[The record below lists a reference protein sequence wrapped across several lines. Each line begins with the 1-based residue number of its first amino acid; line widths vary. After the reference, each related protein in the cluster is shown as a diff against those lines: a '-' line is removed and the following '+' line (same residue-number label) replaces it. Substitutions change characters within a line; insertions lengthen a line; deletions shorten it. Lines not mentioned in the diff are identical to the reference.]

1 MLACPNCRTI
11 QHSDTINTGSVT
23 PCPKCGVAIR
33 AEVFNAFFRKSHPD
47 TAPPD
52 IAPQGQIECF
62 YHPGKAA
69 VVPCAD
75 CGRLLCPVCR
85 VEMDGKSI
93 CMSCLQAGRDKQK
106 IIALQ
111 NERVLY
117 DGLAFT
123 LAFWP
128 IFIVFPTLVT
138 APAAIY
144 FSIKHWRQPPGVLP
158 KGWFKNIAALLLSL
172 TQVAVWIAV
181 LVINVGS

>member
-11 QHSDTINTGSVT
+11 QPTDTINTGRMA
-23 PCPKCGVAIR
+23 PCPGCGVLIR
-33 AEVFNAFFRKSHPD
+33 ATVFNALLRKSD
-47 TAPPD
+47 AD
-52 IAPQGQIECF
+52 VVPQGVAAHGESECF
-62 YHPGKAA
+62 YHPGKTA

-93 CMSCLQAGRDKQK
+93 CMNCLQAGRDKQK
-106 IIALQ
+106 ITALQ

-128 IFIVFPTLVT
+128 MFLVFPTPLT
-138 APAAIY
+138 APTAI
-144 FSIKHWRQPPGVLP
+144 FFCIKHWRRPGGVLP
-158 KGWFKNIAALLLSL
+158 KGWFKNIAAFFLAILQL
-172 TQVAVWIAV
+172 VGWIA
-181 LVINVGS
+181 LLGQSIGS